1 MFYKEAK
8 KSVQVIPHSVKI
20 RPMSAKYI
28 FVTGGVVS
36 SLGKGLTA
44 ASIAMLLES
53 RGLKVAML
61 KLDPYLNVD
70 PGTMNPFEHG
80 EVYVTDDGAETDLDL
95 GHYYRFT
102 NATVSKASNA
112 TMGQIYDTVIKRER
126 RGDYLGKT
134 VQVIPHVTDEI
145 KKRILDCA
153 HHDEGTDVVIV
164 EIGGTVGDIE
174 SLPILEGIR
183 QFRHE
188 RLGNCINLHL
198 TYVPFLK
205 AAGEV
210 KTKPTQHSVQ
220 MLREIGIM
228 PDMIICRCENPL
240 TQEMKDKISLF
251 CSVRK
256 DMVIDE
262 VDVAFSIYEVP
273 ISLKTQ
279 QIDVKVCELL
289 HLPEKKSQLKDWEA
303 MVHKMRHPKGKIVIG
318 IVGKY
323 LQHQDAYKSVFE
335 ALQHAAIDHQVD
347 LEIRRFESDKV
358 LEGGDVEKTIG
369 GCDGYLVP
377 GGFGERGWMG
387 KIMTAKYC
395 RENKIPYL
403 GLCLGMQVMCVE
415 FARHVLKLQD
425 ANSTEMDPKTP
436 HPVISLLSEQ
446 MGVEDK
452 GGTMRLGAFDCNL
465 KSGTKAEKAYGA
477 TQVSERHRHRFEF
490 NNAFK
495 DQFEKNG
502 LVISG
507 ILHNN
512 SLCEITEIKDHPW
525 MVGVQFH
532 PEFKSKPGQPHPL
545 FKDFIEAALKYKKSN
560 G

>member
-1 MFYKEAK
+1 MGKARK
-8 KSVQVIPHSVKI
+8 TVQVTRRSFKI

-53 RGLKVAML
+53 QGLKVAML

-102 NATVSKASNA
+102 NATISKASNA
-112 TMGQIYDTVIKRER
+112 TSGQIYDAVIKRER

-174 SLPILEGIR
+174 SLPFLEAIR

-188 RLGNCINLHL
+188 RSGDCINIHL
-198 TYVPFLK
+198 TYVPYLK

-220 MLREIGIM
+220 ILREIGIM

-240 TQEMKDKISLF
+240 SQEIKDKISLF

-262 VDVAFSIYEVP
+262 TDVSFSIYEVP
-273 ISLKTQ
+273 ISLKQQ

-289 HLPEKKSQLKDWEA
+289 RLPEKQSQLKSWED

-358 LEGGDVEKTIG
+358 LQDGDVEKTIG

-377 GGFGERGWMG
+377 GGFGERGWIG
-387 KIMTAKYC
+387 KVMTAKYC

-415 FARHVLKLQD
+415 FARHVLKLPD

-446 MGVEDK
+446 QGIEDK

-465 KSGTKAEKAYGA
+465 KPGTKAEKAYGK
-477 TQVSERHRHRFEF
+477 TQVTERHRHRFEF

-512 SLCEITEIKDHPW
+512 TLCEITEVKDHPW

-545 FKDFIEAALKYKKSN
+545 FRDFIEAALKYKKSN